1 MAIKPTIKSGT
12 TIGGINQVILSL
24 SRSGRVRSVRFSY
37 HVGMT
42 AVICLLLV
50 KSGPPHEQG
59 EHALYP
65 VNRRGGA

>member
-12 TIGGINQVILSL
+12 TIGGINQVIFIAFPLRQS
-24 SRSGRVRSVRFSY
+24 RSVRFSY